1 MKKRN
6 RALASATVLSLVLT
20 STVTATNVQAAAEVT
35 RVPGANRET
44 TAMEVAKQVF
54 GTADTVVLVN
64 GYGYADA
71 VSATPL
77 AKALNAPILLTNKVD
92 VPTAE
97 LKATLATLGAKKVV
111 IVGGTGAVTP
121 AMETALKANYTV
133 ERIGGASRY
142 ETNANVA
149 KEVLAKTGA
158 KGGVL
163 VSAEGYADALSVA
176 SIAAAKGMPVLFGNK
191 NEVPAPVKTVAAG
204 LDVVAVGGS
213 GVLPASVLSTV
224 KATRVAEGANRFE
237 TNLAV
242 LDHFKGDLKL
252 DNIYV
257 AAGGATASQFADA
270 LVASAAAAKASAPVV
285 LTGAGASTTAISNA
299 NKYVADNKNANT
311 KVTVI
316 GGTGSVSEAIFNDL
330 KDAVNGKELT
340 VDSVKAVGSTK
351 IEISG
356 KNLAGLKA
364 EDVTVSDHKV
374 DSLTVNAAGTTAT
387 VVLGDALASDEQVTV
402 KVNSKEYKVTFGISA
417 DTVAVKEAT
426 YDNDTSKQYVKVT
439 VNGNETSVADLQ
451 SAGYDLEFSAVTAK
465 TSGKNVTADIFEDTT
480 TGKLKDNLNDYIT
493 KNNATATS
501 RDAYI
506 QVTLTK
512 GSDVIVSGLQKITIK
527 NLDVVASSITDVV
540 LESTKQKYKDGYS
553 EADVFELNS
562 TKLVTGEEANI
573 KKIKV
578 SVDGNKE
585 TIDKGNF
592 TVKSSNAA
600 VVYTTDKG
608 ELQAMAPGT
617 ATLTITY
624 GNVTKTV
631 SINVVKDE
639 RELKKVVVEKHNT
652 DTAITSLKVAEN
664 KEVKVELVALDQYGD
679 PISADIYVKSSN
691 SDIFDTKLTSKAT
704 DASESG
710 TELTLGLPKDT
721 GSTTLSFY
729 DSDTYSYRIGSSS
742 LTLTV
747 LENGDI
753 SKSTLDL
760 YKPVSD
766 DDAASIV
773 SGTDKGAFSEDTTID
788 VSDDNYVVYQLN
800 QFTSDGVLLGAAN
813 VKDEITVAQSRAD
826 VLDKNFGTNG
836 VQVDGDKIIIKGNKA
851 GTATIKVTD
860 PDTGLTYTKKITVV
874 DEGNSIKSVS
884 FKSIAKP
891 TYSTTLKYSTAL
903 NKTDSGDLDPKIS
916 GITMNK
922 SVSQSI
928 RLDLDNGRLYI
939 DKNANGEYND
949 GTDTE
954 IGTFTISAVGDFDNS
969 YTNLKDGIKVVS
981 GDDGTVMFK
990 VLDTDGDVV
999 AATSVKVDF

>member
-54 GTADTVVLVN
+54 GTAETVVLVN

-97 LKATLATLGAKKVV
+97 LKATLATLGAKNIV
-111 IVGGTGAVTP
+111 IVGGTGTVTP
-121 AMETALKANYTV
+121 AMEAALKANYAVT
-133 ERIGGASRY
+133 RIGGASRY
-142 ETNANVA
+142 ETNAEVA
-149 KEVLAKTGA
+149 KAVLAKTGA
-158 KGGVL
+158 KAGVL

-204 LDVVAVGGS
+204 LDVVAVGGA
-213 GVLPASVLSTV
+213 GVLPASVLNTV
-224 KATRVAEGANRFE
+224 SATRVAEGATRFE

-242 LDHFKGDLKL
+242 LDHFKADLKL

-285 LTGAGASTTAISNA
+285 LTGAGASTTAVSNA
-299 NKYVADNKNANT
+299 NNYIADNKTANT

-316 GGTGSVSEAIFNDL
+316 GGTGSVSQAIFNDI
-330 KDAVNGKELT
+330 DAIINENGELT
-340 VDSVKAVGSTK
+340 VDTVKAVSSTK
-351 IEISG
+351 IEING
-356 KNLAGLKA
+356 KNLTGLKA
-364 EDVTVSDHKV
+364 ADVTVADHTV
-374 DSLTVNAAGTTAT
+374 GSVTVNAAGTTAT
-387 VVLGDALASDEQVTV
+387 VVLEDGLAADEETTV
-402 KVNSKEYKVTFGISA
+402 KVNSKEYKVTFGVAA

-426 YDNDTSKQYVKVT
+426 YDNDTSKQYVAIT
-439 VNGNETSVADLQ
+439 VNGNATTAADLQ
-451 SAGYDLEFSAVTAK
+451 AAGYDVEFSAVTAK
-465 TSGKNVTADIFEDTT
+465 TGGTNITDDIFDDVT
-480 TGKLKDNLNDYIT
+480 TGKLLANLNDYLDGD
-493 KNNATATS
+493 TS
-501 RDAYI
+501 KSPYI

-512 GSDVIVSGLQKITIK
+512 GSDVIVSALQKITIK
-527 NLDVVASSITDVV
+527 NQDIVASSITDVV
-540 LESTKQKYKDGYS
+540 LYNVAGD
-553 EADVFELNS
+553 FEQNS

-578 SVDGNKE
+578 SVDGNTE
-585 TIDKGNF
+585 TVYPGSF
-592 TVKSSNAA
+592 TVKSSNEA
-600 VVYTTDKG
+600 VVYTNENGDL
-608 ELQAMAPGT
+608 EAMAPGT

-624 GNVTKTV
+624 GNATKTV
-631 SINVVKDE
+631 SVKVEKDE
-639 RELKKVVVEKHNT
+639 RELNKVVVQKHNT
-652 DTAITSLKVAEN
+652 DTTVSTLKVAET
-664 KEVKVELVALDQYGD
+664 KDVTIELVALDQYGD
-679 PISADIYVKSSN
+679 PMSKEIFVKSSN
-691 SDIFDTKLTSKAT
+691 SDIFATQVGSVTT
-704 DASESG
+704 DASEDG
-710 TELTLGLPKDT
+710 TAYTLGTPGDT
-721 GSTTLSFY
+721 GTTTLSFY
-729 DSDTYSYRIGSSS
+729 DSSSYSYRIGSSA

-747 LENGDI
+747 LENGDV
-753 SKSTLDL
+753 SKSVLEL
-760 YKPVSD
+760 YKPISD
-766 DDAASIV
+766 DDAAGIV
-773 SGTDKGAFSEDTTID
+773 AGTDKGSFSEDTTID
-788 VSDDNYVVYQLN
+788 ISDDAYVAYQLN
-800 QFTSDGVLLGAAN
+800 QFTSDGVLLGAAG
-813 VKDEITVAQSRAD
+813 VTDEVTVAQSRAD
-826 VLDKNFGTNG
+826 VLDPDFGTNG
-836 VQVDGDKIIIKGNKA
+836 VEIVGDKIVVKGNKT

-884 FKSIAKP
+884 FKSIAAP

-903 NKTDSGDLDPKIS
+903 TKTDSGDLDPKVS
-916 GITMNK
+916 GITMEK

-928 RLDLDNGRLYI
+928 RIQLSDGTLYI
-939 DKNANGEYND
+939 DKNADGTYTD

-954 IGTFTISAVGDFDNS
+954 IGTFTITAVGDFAAGSGSVDL
-969 YTNLKDGIKVVS
+969 TDGIKVES
-981 GDDGTVMFK
+981 GDDGTVIFK

>member
-92 VPTAE
+92 APTAE

-111 IVGGTGAVTP
+111 IVGGTGTVTP

-142 ETNANVA
+142 ETNAEVA
-149 KEVLAKTGA
+149 KAVLAKTGA

-191 NEVPAPVKTVAAG
+191 NEVPAPVKTVATG
-204 LDVVAVGGS
+204 LDVVAVGGA

-285 LTGAGASTTAISNA
+285 LTGAGASATAISNA

-330 KDAVNGKELT
+330 KDAVNGKELA
-340 VDSVKAVGSTK
+340 VDTVKAVGSTK
-351 IEISG
+351 IEING

-387 VVLGDALASDEQVTV
+387 VTLADALAADEQVTV

-426 YDNDTSKQYVKVT
+426 YDNDTSKQYIKLT
-439 VNGNETSVADLQ
+439 VNGSDATVADLQ
-451 SAGYDLEFSAVTAK
+451 AAGYDLEFSAVTAK
-465 TSGKNVTADIFEDTT
+465 TSGKNVTTDIFEDTT

-512 GSDVIVSGLQKITIK
+512 GSDVIVSSLQKITIK
-527 NLDVVASSITDVV
+527 NMDVVASSITDVV
-540 LESTKQKYKDGYS
+540 LESTKQKYKDNY
-553 EADVFELNS
+553 ETDTFELNS

-573 KKIKV
+573 KKIKIN
-578 SVDGNKE
+578 VDGNKE

-664 KEVKVELVALDQYGD
+664 KEVKMELVALDQYGD
-679 PISADIYVKSSN
+679 PMSEDIYVKSSN
-691 SDIFDTKLTSKAT
+691 SDIFDTKVTSVKT

-710 TELTLGLPKDT
+710 TVVTLGTPKDT

-729 DSDTYSYRIGSSS
+729 DSDSYSYRIGSSS

-753 SKSTLDL
+753 SKATLDL
-760 YKPVSD
+760 YKPISD
-766 DDAASIV
+766 SDAASIV
-773 SGTDKGAFSEDTTID
+773 SGTDKGAFSEDATID

-800 QFTSDGVLLGAAN
+800 QFTSDGVLLGAADI
-813 VKDEITVAQSRAD
+813 KDEVTVAQSRAD
-826 VLDKNFGTNG
+826 VLDKNFGKNG
-836 VQVDGDKIIIKGNKA
+836 VDIVGDKIVIKGNKE

-874 DEGNSIKSVS
+874 DQGNSIKSVS
-884 FKSIAKP
+884 FKSITKP
-891 TYSTTLKYSTAL
+891 TFSTTLKYSTAL

-954 IGTFTISAVGDFDNS
+954 IGTFTITAVGDFDNS
-969 YTNLKDGIKVVS
+969 VTNLKDGIKVVS
-981 GDDGTVMFK
+981 GDDGTVIFK

-999 AATSVKVDF
+999 AATSVKIDF